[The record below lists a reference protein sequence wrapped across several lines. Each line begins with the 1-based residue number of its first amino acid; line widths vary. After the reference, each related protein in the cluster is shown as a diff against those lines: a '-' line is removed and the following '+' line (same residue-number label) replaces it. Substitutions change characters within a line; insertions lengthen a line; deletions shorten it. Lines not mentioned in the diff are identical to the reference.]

1 MSKTDKFLQP
11 YLAKSYSQEG
21 LNKGLMAL
29 SYLFFYERNNMMEPD
44 VSPWV
49 QVDDETDENLFER
62 RCDAL
67 MFLTSGDPR
76 CAWWHIQPLSFQEK
90 IELVGEILD
99 FALWPLVMDEV
110 DFYSFRE
117 YPQHAPKAW
126 DIFFG
131 EECYFDSRE
140 KLVHHIC
147 SNKDF
152 HEIGEEFYN
161 IGNSC
166 ELSDWFDVDR
176 QLSAF
181 ARDVKGIPHFVEGGA
196 IDSDDVNRPVIEG
209 GGGRV
214 IDSSLFNEE
223 YDVGMIYLSPFP
235 GVRVIGECSEKFKE
249 ICQDFN
255 NYQKSNWFTNYWKKA
270 KEIALAG

>member
-1 MSKTDKFLQP
+1 MSKVNKYLQP
-11 YLAKSYSQEG
+11 YLAKSYTEEG

-29 SYLFFYERNNMMEPD
+29 SYLFFHERNNMMEPD
-44 VSPWV
+44 VSSWV
-49 QVDDETDENLFER
+49 QVHDETDENLFNR

-90 IELVGEILD
+90 LELITEVLD
-99 FALWPLVMDEV
+99 FALWPMVMDDV
-110 DFYSFRE
+110 DFYSFRNH
-117 YPQHAPKAW
+117 PQYAPKAW
-126 DIFFG
+126 DIFF
-131 EECYFDSRE
+131 EDECHFDSRE
-140 KLVHHIC
+140 KLIHHIC

-166 ELSDWFDVDR
+166 ELGDWFDVDR
-176 QLSAF
+176 QLSTF
-181 ARDVKGIPHFVEGGA
+181 VRDVKGIPHFVEGGA
-196 IDSDDVNRPVIEG
+196 IDSDDITRPLIEG

-214 IDSSLFNEE
+214 IDSSVFNEE
-223 YDVGMIYLSPFP
+223 YDVGMIFLSPFP
-235 GVRVIGECSEKFKE
+235 GVRVIGECSDRFKE

-255 NYQKSNWFTNYWKKA
+255 NYQRTQWFKDYWEETKEKS
-270 KEIALAG
+270 LG

>member
-1 MSKTDKFLQP
+1 
-11 YLAKSYSQEG
+11 
-21 LNKGLMAL
+21 
-29 SYLFFYERNNMMEPD
+29 MMEPD

-99 FALWPLVMDEV
+99 FALWPLVMGEV

-117 YPQHAPKAW
+117 HPQHAPKAW
-126 DIFFG
+126 DAFFG

-140 KLVHHIC
+140 KLIHHIC

-166 ELSDWFDVDR
+166 ELSDWFEVDR

-235 GVRVIGECSEKFKE
+235 GVRVIGECSDKFKE

-255 NYQKSNWFTNYWKKA
+255 NYQRSNWFTTYWKKA